1 MLSDLEL
8 TENEISSTE
17 TETDDGSDSLDQ
29 ANASDADEDF
39 IVVREDGSE
48 IDFNKE
54 GSDMLVTEENPD
66 DIPPATSDKAK
77 GPMWDKSE
85 TVPA

>member
-1 MLSDLEL
+1 M
-8 TENEISSTE
+8 
-17 TETDDGSDSLDQ
+17 
-29 ANASDADEDF
+29 
-39 IVVREDGSE
+39 VREDGSE

-54 GSDMLVTEENPD
+54 GSDRLVTEKNPT
-66 DIPPATSDKAK
+66 DIPPATADKAK